1 MKIKKVLAA
10 LCVCACLVPA
20 AAFAACG
27 GDNGDG
33 DGVSGDG
40 VYTFEAEGVDLS
52 EQSGR
57 GWSNEAQGCGMI
69 QGQNTYSVRENASV
83 LKSISNGYFVGFFS
97 TEGTVLEFN
106 IHADAADTQATLAL
120 RLASEWGTMEV
131 DDSVMTIEVNGTK
144 IAYDAFT
151 VTGKKID
158 GATEIEYGVPF
169 KDFAVSSKIS
179 LNQGEN
185 TVKLIASGKAYPQ
198 TPSLCMGPGVD
209 CIKIKSTAKLTW
221 ESLWD
226 ENKDNIKVE

>member
-1 MKIKKVLAA
+1 MKIKKIIAA
-10 LCVCACLVPA
+10 LCACACIVPA

-27 GDNGDG
+27 DETGNEVG
-33 DGVSGDG
+33 GDG
-40 VYTFEAEGVDLS
+40 VYVFEAEGVDLS

-69 QGQNTYSVRENASV
+69 QGENTFSIRDNKTV
-83 LKSISNGYFVGFFS
+83 LNSLSNKYFVGFFS

-106 IHADAADTQATLAL
+106 INADAADAQATLVL
-120 RLASEWGTMEV
+120 RLASEWGTLVV

-144 IAYDAFT
+144 ISYDAFN

-169 KDFAVSSKIS
+169 KDFTVSSKIN
-179 LNQGEN
+179 LKQGEN
-185 TVKLIASGKAYPQ
+185 TIKLIASGKPYPQ

-226 ENKDNIKVE
+226 ENKENIKVE